1 MKGETCYFHPQTQAL
16 TNCTDCKRPI
26 CEVCLKRV
34 NTKPYCE
41 ACSANHYEQ
50 SPWLAFLFALFVPG
64 MGQVYNGDW
73 QKGLVIFLT
82 GWLVLPWIYGIV
94 DAVTVADEI
103 RNGVRESGTVPP
115 GYLLLALKLGIIPF
129 ACLYFGGLFTLFAS
143 LAGLVKLLLQ
153 LG

>member
-1 MKGETCYFHPQTQAL
+1 MGGEVCYLHPQTPAVAK
-16 TNCTDCKRPI
+16 CTDCTKPI

-41 ACSANHYEQ
+41 ACAANHHEQ
-50 SPWLAFLFALFVPG
+50 SPFLAFLFALLVPG

-82 GWLVLPWIYGIV
+82 GWLFVPWIYGIV
-94 DAVTVADEI
+94 DAVTVANEI
-103 RNGVRESGTVPP
+103 RNGVRESATVPP
-115 GYLLLALKLGIIPF
+115 GYLLLALKFGIVPF
-129 ACLYFGGLFTLFAS
+129 ACIYFGGVFALFAALVG
-143 LAGLVKLLLQ
+143 LAKLLLQ

>member
-1 MKGETCYFHPQTQAL
+1 MGEEVCYLHTQTPAVAR
-16 TNCTDCKRPI
+16 CTDCAKPI

-41 ACSANHYEQ
+41 ACAANHHEQ
-50 SPWLAFLFALFVPG
+50 SPFLAFLFALLVPG

-82 GWLVLPWIYGIV
+82 GWLFVPWIYGIV
-94 DAVTVADEI
+94 DAVTVANEI
-103 RNGVRESGTVPP
+103 RNGVRESATVPP
-115 GYLLLALKLGIIPF
+115 GYLLLALKFGIVPF
-129 ACLYFGGLFTLFAS
+129 ACIYFGGVFALFAALVG
-143 LAGLVKLLLQ
+143 LAKLLLQ

>member
-1 MKGETCYFHPQTQAL
+1 MGGEVCYLHPQTPAVAR
-16 TNCTDCKRPI
+16 CTDCAKPI

-41 ACSANHYEQ
+41 ACAANHHEQ
-50 SPWLAFLFALFVPG
+50 SPFLAFLFALLVPG

-82 GWLVLPWIYGIV
+82 GWLFVPWIYGIV
-94 DAVTVADEI
+94 DAVTVANEI
-103 RNGVRESGTVPP
+103 RNGVRESATVPP
-115 GYLLLALKLGIIPF
+115 GYLLLALKFGIVPF
-129 ACLYFGGLFTLFAS
+129 ACIYFGGVFALFAALVG
-143 LAGLVKLLLQ
+143 LAKLLLQ